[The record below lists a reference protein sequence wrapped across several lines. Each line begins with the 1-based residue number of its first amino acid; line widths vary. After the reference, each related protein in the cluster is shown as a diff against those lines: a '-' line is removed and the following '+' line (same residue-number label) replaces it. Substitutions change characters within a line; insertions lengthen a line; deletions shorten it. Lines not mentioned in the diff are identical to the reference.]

1 MLSHRVHTFRSFL
14 LGLFAA
20 LLGVLSLAIASPAW
34 AHDELIGASPSANAQ
49 VDAVPSA
56 ITMTFSGV
64 LIDQPGA
71 TQVVVTDAAGTS
83 LTAGT
88 PTLDGT
94 RLTQQLA
101 GTASGP
107 VTVIWRV
114 VSSDGHPV
122 SGQYTFTVAGAASD
136 ATPGATS
143 TPATPATP
151 GATASPSAAVPIS
164 ADAGVPAFVWAL
176 LGIVALAAL
185 GGLVAVLVRRARAT
199 PED

>member
-1 MLSHRVHTFRSFL
+1 MSHRVHTFRSVLLATLAVL
-14 LGLFAA
+14 LG
-20 LLGVLSLAIASPAW
+20 GLSLTVAAPAW
-34 AHDELIGASPSANAQ
+34 AHDELIGASPAVNGN
-49 VDAVPSA
+49 VDALPNE

-83 LTAGT
+83 LTDGD
-88 PTLDGT
+88 PKLDGT
-94 RLTQQLA
+94 RLMQPVA
-101 GTASGP
+101 GTPSGP

-122 SGQYTFTVAGAASD
+122 SGQYTFTVTGNASS
-136 ATPGATS
+136 GATS
-143 TPATPATP
+143 SAVPTSPSSGSATVPATP
-151 GATASPSAAVPIS
+151 
-164 ADAGVPAFVWAL
+164 DEGVPAFVWAL
-176 LGIVALAAL
+176 LGLIAVGAL

>member
-1 MLSHRVHTFRSFL
+1 MSHRVHTLRSFL

-20 LLGVLSLAIASPAW
+20 LLAVLSLTIASPAS
-34 AHDELIGASPSANAQ
+34 AHDELIGASPSVNGQ
-49 VDAVPSA
+49 VDALPNE
-56 ITMTFSGV
+56 ITLTFSGV

-83 LTAGT
+83 LTDGDPA
-88 PTLDGT
+88 LDGT

-122 SGQYTFTVAGAASD
+122 SGQFTFTVAGAASG
-136 ATPGATS
+136 ATPGATTAPAAPVATSSPTAAAPAS
-143 TPATPATP
+143 T
-151 GATASPSAAVPIS
+151 
-164 ADAGVPAFVWAL
+164 DAGVPAFVWAL
-176 LGIVALAAL
+176 LGIVIVAAL
-185 GGLVAVLVRRARAT
+185 GGLVAVLVRRARTT